1 MRVGAVL
8 VVIDVLQTK
17 TLKKKKECKK
27 DIDEWVVRRST
38 KKEKKKNAGEGKDR
52 GERKKVQATKQNK
65 EWRERLYG
73 NAERERNKKE
83 KERLACSIPWSV
95 HAAIQH
101 APAGQFCF
109 SNAHLLLCQISSRQS
124 FLTS

>member
-38 KKEKKKNAGEGKDR
+38 KKEKKKNAGEGKIQGR
-52 GERKKVQATKQNK
+52 EKEGSSNKAKQRVERKAVWECGKGK
-65 EWRERLYG
+65 E
-73 NAERERNKKE
+73 
-83 KERLACSIPWSV
+83 
-95 HAAIQH
+95 
-101 APAGQFCF
+101 
-109 SNAHLLLCQISSRQS
+109 
-124 FLTS
+124 